1 MIEKFKIELIEFIK
15 QFMLKNECAE
25 IDVTLDDN
33 IITILYRDK
42 SIFKIKKE
50 FEEVKKCQ
58 N

>member
-1 MIEKFKIELIEFIK
+1 MIEFIK